1 MKKVTKIFAL
11 LMVLVSVAVAL
22 TACSKGTCESC
33 GKENVT
39 LKSVTVDGK
48 KAKVC
53 EDCKEIIEALV
64 ALGTRIGR

>member
-22 TACSKGTCESC
+22 TACSKGTCEAC

-39 LKSVTVDGK
+39 LKSVTVTGE

-53 EDCKEIIEALV
+53 EDCKKKIEAL
-64 ALGTRIGR
+64 GTLFGF